1 MAKKNS
7 SNNDFLYK
15 SKDETSS
22 KIYPLLVQL
31 VNNDRQDLAEQVKK
45 IDYLLEYTSTCIKQ
59 KDFREAKETM
69 KRVRDRIDILNKEQ
83 VDTEYLEYLYEGI
96 KNKIK

>member
-15 SKDETSS
+15 AKDSTSH
-22 KIYPLLVQL
+22 KIYPLLVEL
-31 VNNDRQDLAEQVKK
+31 VNEDREELAEQVTK

-59 KDFREAKETM
+59 KDFREARDTI
-69 KRVRDRIDILNKEQ
+69 KRVEDRLNILKKEK
-83 VDTEYLEYLYEGI
+83 VDMGYLEYLYEGI